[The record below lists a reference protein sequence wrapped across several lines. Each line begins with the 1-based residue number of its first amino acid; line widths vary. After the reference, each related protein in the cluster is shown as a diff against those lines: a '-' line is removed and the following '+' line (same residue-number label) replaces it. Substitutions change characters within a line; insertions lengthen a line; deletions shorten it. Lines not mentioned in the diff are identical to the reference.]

1 MRILF
6 VGDVVA
12 RAGRRVLKDGL
23 RAIRET
29 HAPDL
34 IIVNGENAA
43 RGHGLTPQCS
53 DEIFRA
59 GADVITSGNHVWD
72 RREVLAL
79 LEREP
84 RVLRPANYPDPAPG
98 SGVHLVEH
106 PAAGRVAVVNLMGR
120 LFMPDVD
127 DPFRVADEILDE
139 LRGRARLVLVDFHAE
154 ATSEKIAFG
163 WHLDGR
169 VTAVVGTHT
178 HIPTADECVLPGG
191 TAYITDV
198 GMTGPYD
205 SVIGVDKTAVL
216 ERFRTQRP
224 VRFSPAEGDVRL
236 CAVVIDADP
245 ETGRANAIERIDW
258 RPEKGR

>member
-1 MRILF
+1 MRMLF

-12 RAGRRVLKDGL
+12 QAGRRVLKDGL
-23 RAIRET
+23 RAIRNS
-29 HAPDL
+29 HSPDL
-34 IIVNGENAA
+34 IVVNGENSA

-53 DEIFRA
+53 DQIFRA
-59 GADVITSGNHVWD
+59 GADVITSGNHIWD
-72 RREVLAL
+72 RREVLGL
-79 LEREP
+79 LDRDP

-98 SGVHLVEH
+98 SGVHIVEH
-106 PAAGRVAVVNLMGR
+106 PAAGPVAVVNLMGR
-120 LFMPDVD
+120 LFMADID
-127 DPFRVADEILDE
+127 DPFRAVDDILDE
-139 LRGRARLVLVDFHAE
+139 LEGHARLVLIDFHAE

-163 WHLDGR
+163 WHVDGR

-178 HIPTADECVLPGG
+178 HVATADERVLPGG

-224 VRFSPAEGDVRL
+224 VRFTPAEDDVRL
-236 CAVVIDADP
+236 CGVLIDADP
-245 ETGRANAIERIDW
+245 ESGRAISIERVDW
-258 RPEKGR
+258 RPPEGR

>member
-12 RAGRRVLKDGL
+12 QAGRRVLKDGL
-23 RAIRET
+23 RALRKS
-29 HAPDL
+29 HSPDL
-34 IIVNGENAA
+34 IVVNGENSA

-53 DEIFRA
+53 DQIFSA

-79 LEREP
+79 LERDP

-106 PAAGRVAVVNLMGR
+106 PAAGPVAIVNLMGR
-120 LFMPDVD
+120 LFMADVD
-127 DPFRVADEILDE
+127 DPFRAVDEILGE
-139 LRGRARLVLVDFHAE
+139 LEGRARLVLIDFHAE

-163 WHLDGR
+163 WHVDGR
-169 VTAVVGTHT
+169 ATAVVGTHT
-178 HIPTADECVLPGG
+178 HVATADERVLPGG

-205 SVIGVDKTAVL
+205 PVIGVDKTAVL
-216 ERFRTQRP
+216 ERFRMQRP
-224 VRFSPAEGDVRL
+224 VRFSPAEDDARL
-236 CAVVIDADP
+236 CGVTIDADP
-245 ETGRANAIERIDW
+245 HSGRATAIERVEW
-258 RPEKGR
+258 RESEA